1 MSERGEAMN
10 RKQRRECGVKGPVK
24 TYTLTDAQ
32 IGKMKEE
39 AAQKAAKRA
48 FIAML
53 GLPLIALMDEFG
65 FGKKRLERFMEKLL
79 GEYRCF
85 DEGYITLEE
94 IAAVVKEETG
104 VEILSER
111 AD

>member
-1 MSERGEAMN
+1 MN

-32 IGKMKEE
+32 IQRMKEE

-65 FGKKRLERFMEKLL
+65 FGKKRLERFVEKLL

-94 IAAVVKEETG
+94 IAAG
-104 VEILSER
+104 VEEKKGGGSLKER
-111 AD
+111 GG